1 MKKFGKFLQKAK
13 SVLGDKGKDIGQL
26 ALSAAVGDF
35 KGVVKE
41 VGDILGMET
50 SEEGKALSEE
60 FKLSLEE
67 FELEH
72 ARLLVADRDSA
83 RDMQEVALTQGDRF
97 SKRFVYYLAA
107 SVFGFS
113 ALVVILLFF
122 VEIPESNQRIVDMV
136 LGVIIGSGLVS
147 VLNYFY
153 GASDPHEKED

>member
-13 SVLGDKGKDIGQL
+13 SVLGDKGMDIGQL
-26 ALSAAVGDF
+26 ALNAATGDF

-60 FKLSLEE
+60 FKLKLEE

-83 RDMQEVALTQGDRF
+83 RDMQEAALNTSDKFSSRF
-97 SKRFVYYLAA
+97 IYYLAIFW
-107 SVFGFS
+107 SVIGATFIV
-113 ALVVILLFF
+113 LVFF
-122 VEIPESNQRIVDMV
+122 VSPPEKNLRLVDT
-136 LGVIIGSGLVS
+136 LEGFFNLTH
-147 VLNYFY
+147 L
-153 GASDPHEKED
+153 